1 MNCFLLNESVPAECR
16 KQSRARD
23 KFWPLASCFFQVVF
37 HPLMYL
43 NGIPRGCS
51 PLPPKETTPPVS
63 HADTHADVSGVFSA
77 KHRQDD
83 IAPTS
88 HVACCFSGLLCFLR
102 EPRPSATAPRNQ
114 GLCLRILQSGREKR
128 VIDAH
133 FRTRAEVCVC
143 CWGCGYR
150 WLEVRWVL
158 AGVDWWRW

>member
-143 CWGCGYR
+143 C
-150 WLEVRWVL
+150 
-158 AGVDWWRW
+158 